1 MTFWEG
7 KSSNSVCVLLLQ
19 LVRIAKVLGTDEL
32 FEHIEKY
39 QIKLDPKF
47 NNILGR

>member
-7 KSSNSVCVLLLQ
+7 KSQSVCVSLLLQ

-32 FEHIEKY
+32 YEHIEKY